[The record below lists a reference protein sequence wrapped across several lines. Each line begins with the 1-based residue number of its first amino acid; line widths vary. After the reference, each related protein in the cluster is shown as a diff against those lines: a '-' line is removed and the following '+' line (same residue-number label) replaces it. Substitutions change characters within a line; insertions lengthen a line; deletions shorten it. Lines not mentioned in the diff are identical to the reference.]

1 MNEWMQAHPLV
12 VCGVIGGLGLLLGV
26 MLTLLVLLVV
36 EEGRVARCKECED
49 VMEEKGGEKEE
60 KGEDVM
66 EESEEEME
74 ESGEKEGEEKK
85 CEEEEKEEEE
95 ITNTQ

>member
-26 MLTLLVLLVV
+26 MLTFLVLLVV
-36 EEGRVARCKECED
+36 EEGRVARCEECED
-49 VMEEKGGEKEE
+49 VMEEKG
-60 KGEDVM
+60 EDVK